1 MRDMTP
7 AHNIYIHV
15 PFCISKCRYCAFYSA
30 AVTPNWEKYTD
41 DIIGE
46 INHWGDK
53 LGRISVPTIF
63 FGGGT
68 PSLMPC
74 WTLGRILDAVA
85 ALFDIQRDAE
95 ITLESNP
102 GTLDNGKIADF
113 IARGVNRISIGVQ
126 SLRDAELQ
134 FLGRRHDAATARRAI
149 DAAQRAGVRVSAD
162 FIYGLPGQTADTVAK
177 MCRDINSL
185 GLRHCSMYELTIEN
199 GTPLAAAHPTMPDN
213 ATMAE
218 MYDVIGRTLNLPRY
232 EVSNYAA
239 ADAHCRHNEN
249 IWDGAP
255 YIGIGRGAAGR
266 VLIDN
271 TWYEQRGAG
280 AEFTP
285 LPADARAVEK
295 VITGMRTV
303 RGVAESAD
311 VANVVDNAWID
322 AHPDLVRR
330 ADGRIYATPQGLLIL
345 DDILTKMVV

>member
-1 MRDMTP
+1 MRNMTP

-30 AVTPNWEKYTD
+30 AITPNWEKYAD

-68 PSLMPC
+68 PSLMPG
-74 WTLGRILDAVA
+74 WALGQILDALA
-85 ALFDIQRDAE
+85 ARFNIERDEE

-102 GTLDNGKIADF
+102 GTLDDDKISDF

-126 SLRDAELQ
+126 SLRDTELQ

-149 DAAQRAGVRVSAD
+149 DAALRAGVRVSAD

-185 GLRHCSMYELTIEN
+185 GLRHCSMYELTIES
-199 GTPLAAAHPTMPDN
+199 GTPLSRANPDMPDN

-218 MYDVIGRTLNLPRY
+218 MYDAIGRTLVLPRY
-232 EVSNYAA
+232 EVSNYAT

-266 VLIDN
+266 ILIDN

-280 AEFTP
+280 AEFTT
-285 LPADARAVEK
+285 LPADARAIEK

-311 VANVVDNAWID
+311 VTAVIDSVWID

-330 ADGRIYATPQGLLIL
+330 ADGRIFATPQGLLIL
-345 DDILTKMVV
+345 DDILTKMVI